1 PVSCNHRSTMPV
13 LSVNSIEL
21 HYLEA
26 GSGQPVLL
34 LHGLGSCGD
43 DWFFQTPILAERG
56 RHVIAPDLRG
66 HGQSSNLRGPISVTQ
81 LAADIAGLMDG
92 LGLASA
98 HIVGLSLGGLVGQQ
112 LAIDFPQ
119 KVQRLILTNTFAHL
133 WPTSLRELYT
143 LLRRA
148 IVSRLLPLNLTAQ
161 VVAADLFPRPDQSE
175 LRQAALDRVQTNDLT
190 AYRSL
195 IGAIRRFDTRR
206 SLHRIHA
213 PTLVITGDR
222 DRVVPRGCQ
231 LQLVRGI
238 PNVRWQMVRDSGH
251 ATPIDQPEEFNRLVL
266 EFLKE

>member
-1 PVSCNHRSTMPV
+1 MPV

-26 GSGQPVLL
+26 GAGQPVLL

-43 DWFFQTPILAERG
+43 DWLFQTPILAERW
-56 RHVIAPDLRG
+56 RVIAPDLRG
-66 HGQSSNLRGPISVTQ
+66 HGQSGKPRGPITMAQ
-81 LAADIAGLMDG
+81 LATDIAGLMDG
-92 LGLASA
+92 LGLAPA

-119 KVQRLILTNTFAHL
+119 KVNRLVLVNTFAHL
-133 WPTSLRELYT
+133 WPTSLRETYT

-148 IVSRLLPLNLTAQ
+148 IVSALLPLNLTAR
-161 VVAADLFPRPDQSE
+161 VVAADLFPRPAQSE
-175 LRQAALDRVQTNDLT
+175 IRQAALDRIGTNDLT

-195 IGAIRRFDTRR
+195 MRAIRRFDTRR

-213 PTLVITGDR
+213 PTLIITGDR
-222 DRVVPRGCQ
+222 DRIVPRGCQ

-238 PNVRWQMVRDSGH
+238 PNVRWQIVRDSGH

-266 EFLKE
+266 EFLK